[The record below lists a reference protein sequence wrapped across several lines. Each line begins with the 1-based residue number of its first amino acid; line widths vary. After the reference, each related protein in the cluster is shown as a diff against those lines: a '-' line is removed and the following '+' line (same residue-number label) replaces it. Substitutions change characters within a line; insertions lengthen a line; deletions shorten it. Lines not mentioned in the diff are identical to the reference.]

1 MQKRNPLVDIFKG
14 IAIIM
19 VIIVHSAQTF
29 ELPEGINYIPKFGQ
43 MGCQIFFLLSSF
55 TMIYSFCGGGKLFFV
70 KRIKRLLPG
79 YWSIIIF
86 NFILTFS
93 IITISGK
100 NLLWTSDNP
109 IDYIINLFFS

>member
-55 TMIYSFCGGGKLFFV
+55 TMIYSFCGGGVNYSLQKELKGFCPD
-70 KRIKRLLPG
+70 IG
-79 YWSIIIF
+79 A
-86 NFILTFS
+86 
-93 IITISGK
+93 
-100 NLLWTSDNP
+100 
-109 IDYIINLFFS
+109 